1 MSRSDKTVERW
12 RSDRM
17 HQDITLARWGHY
29 GVPVL
34 VFPTAGGDAE
44 EVERHH
50 LVGHLGALLDDGRIK
65 VYSCDSVAGRAM
77 TAHETASLHRVHE
90 ALAGTRELSELTAA
104 EGRLFDAE
112 IDARLADGLAR
123 TDYAEV
129 LAARGVTTVVLDDE
143 GRLVEQRPDGSRRVL
158 DDA

>member
-1 MSRSDKTVERW
+1 MTSSTDKVTR
-12 RSDRM
+12 
-17 HQDITLARWGHY
+17 
-29 GVPVL
+29 
-34 VFPTAGGDAE
+34 FDAE
-44 EVERHH
+44 
-50 LVGHLGALLDDGRIK
+50 LVDSAIAEGGRQNRTGRQQLEYWARI
-65 VYSCDSVAGRAM
+65 GRAM

-90 ALAGTRELSELTAA
+90 ALAGTREVSELTAA

-123 TDYAEV
+123 TDYAEI

>member
-1 MSRSDKTVERW
+1 MTSSTDKVTR
-12 RSDRM
+12 
-17 HQDITLARWGHY
+17 
-29 GVPVL
+29 
-34 VFPTAGGDAE
+34 FDAE
-44 EVERHH
+44 
-50 LVGHLGALLDDGRIK
+50 LVDSAIAEGGRQNRTGRQQLEYWARI
-65 VYSCDSVAGRAM
+65 GRAM

-90 ALAGTRELSELTAA
+90 ALAGTRDPEDLTAA

>member
-1 MSRSDKTVERW
+1 MTSSTDKVTR
-12 RSDRM
+12 
-17 HQDITLARWGHY
+17 
-29 GVPVL
+29 
-34 VFPTAGGDAE
+34 FDAE
-44 EVERHH
+44 
-50 LVGHLGALLDDGRIK
+50 LVDSAIAEGGRQNRTGRQQLEYWARI
-65 VYSCDSVAGRAM
+65 GRAM

-90 ALAGTRELSELTAA
+90 ALAGTREPEDLTAA

-129 LAARGVTTVVLDDE
+129 LAARGVTTVVLDDA

-158 DDA
+158 GDA

>member
-1 MSRSDKTVERW
+1 MTSSTDKVTR
-12 RSDRM
+12 
-17 HQDITLARWGHY
+17 
-29 GVPVL
+29 
-34 VFPTAGGDAE
+34 FDAE
-44 EVERHH
+44 
-50 LVGHLGALLDDGRIK
+50 LVDSAIAEGGRQNRTGRQQLEYWARI
-65 VYSCDSVAGRAM
+65 GRAM

-90 ALAGTRELSELTAA
+90 ALAGTREPEDLTAA

>member
-1 MSRSDKTVERW
+1 MTSSTDKVTR
-12 RSDRM
+12 
-17 HQDITLARWGHY
+17 
-29 GVPVL
+29 
-34 VFPTAGGDAE
+34 FDAE
-44 EVERHH
+44 
-50 LVGHLGALLDDGRIK
+50 LVDSAIAEGGRQNRTGRQQLEYWARI
-65 VYSCDSVAGRAM
+65 GRAM

-90 ALAGTRELSELTAA
+90 ALAGTREPEDLTAA

-112 IDARLADGLAR
+112 IDARLGDGLAR

>member
-1 MSRSDKTVERW
+1 MTSSTDKVTR
-12 RSDRM
+12 
-17 HQDITLARWGHY
+17 
-29 GVPVL
+29 
-34 VFPTAGGDAE
+34 FDAE
-44 EVERHH
+44 
-50 LVGHLGALLDDGRIK
+50 LVDSAIAEGGRQNRTGRQQLEYWARI
-65 VYSCDSVAGRAM
+65 GRAM

-90 ALAGTRELSELTAA
+90 ALAGTREPEDLTAA

-158 DDA
+158 GDA

>member
-1 MSRSDKTVERW
+1 MTSSTDKVTR
-12 RSDRM
+12 
-17 HQDITLARWGHY
+17 
-29 GVPVL
+29 
-34 VFPTAGGDAE
+34 FDAE
-44 EVERHH
+44 
-50 LVGHLGALLDDGRIK
+50 LVDSAIAEGGRQNRTGRQQLEYWARI
-65 VYSCDSVAGRAM
+65 GRAM

-90 ALAGTRELSELTAA
+90 ALAGTRELDDLTAA

-112 IDARLADGLAR
+112 IDARLADGLAG
-123 TDYAEV
+123 TEYAGV

>member
-1 MSRSDKTVERW
+1 MTSSTDKVTR
-12 RSDRM
+12 
-17 HQDITLARWGHY
+17 
-29 GVPVL
+29 
-34 VFPTAGGDAE
+34 FDAE
-44 EVERHH
+44 
-50 LVGHLGALLDDGRIK
+50 LVDSASA
-65 VYSCDSVAGRAM
+65 SCTRCKEA
-77 TAHETASLHRVHE
+77 VHE

-123 TDYAEV
+123 TDYAEI